1 VRARYEEAQ
10 AALAT
15 AAARVEAARTN
26 LAVMR
31 KEVPVAIEIAEAGV
45 ASAEAA
51 ERRALGAEAQD
62 QRDAE
67 RARRLVADGSM
78 PEQSAEQAQ
87 LVWQL
92 AQDQRVAAQASRTQA
107 QRSLDDARLGPH
119 RIRAKEAELMSL
131 EAMRREAEARVA
143 EAQTAVDDLR
153 IASAIDAV
161 VTSRF
166 ANVGEVVNAGM
177 PLMEL
182 VDLDRLYLKVYVPE
196 REIGKVRRGL
206 PARIYSDAFPG
217 KPFDATVRYI
227 ASRAEFTPKEVQTPD
242 ERTKLVYE
250 VRLYLDANPDH
261 KLTPGLPADAVIR
274 WNENVAWARRVV
286 DDAVVRVRGLCKHYR
301 KRTAVDGIDL
311 DVRRGELY
319 GLIGPDGAGKSSLM
333 KAVAGVLVHDAG
345 TVDVF
350 GVTLNSE
357 RTAEQV
363 KGRLG
368 FMPQGLGLNLYPELS
383 VEENIDYFAQLRL
396 VPKLELAKRKSALL
410 AMTRLAR
417 FADRPM
423 KNLSGGMKQKL
434 GLVCTLI
441 HEPELVILDEPT
453 TGVDPISRRDFWTI
467 LGTLLR
473 ERCITALVSTAYLDE
488 ATQFDRLAPPSM
500 AGMCLRRARRRSFWR
515 WCRRKPSRRGRASRS
530 WSACS
535 SRCSSAA
542 ASGPFMTRGP
552 ATIRSSR
559 RSITTASPL
568 RRAGSHATL
577 VPSARWMP

>member
-1 VRARYEEAQ
+1 MSATEDPATGEPGGQPPSPQNREQAATAEHVAPVEGVSIDQGRLPELARASVPAATHDRWPSIRPAGPRSRWLAIALIAFGVGAVTGGWYWFHASRALPDGLIQANGRIESDTVNISSKLAGRILTLAAREGDVVKAGAPLAQLDDRSVRARYEEAQ

-153 IASAIDAV
+153 IASPIDAV

-274 WNENVAWARRVV
+274 WNENVAW
-286 DDAVVRVRGLCKHYR
+286 
-301 KRTAVDGIDL
+301 
-311 DVRRGELY
+311 
-319 GLIGPDGAGKSSLM
+319 
-333 KAVAGVLVHDAG
+333 
-345 TVDVF
+345 
-350 GVTLNSE
+350 
-357 RTAEQV
+357 
-363 KGRLG
+363 
-368 FMPQGLGLNLYPELS
+368 
-383 VEENIDYFAQLRL
+383 
-396 VPKLELAKRKSALL
+396 VP
-410 AMTRLAR
+410 
-417 FADRPM
+417 P
-423 KNLSGGMKQKL
+423 
-434 GLVCTLI
+434 
-441 HEPELVILDEPT
+441 
-453 TGVDPISRRDFWTI
+453 
-467 LGTLLR
+467 
-473 ERCITALVSTAYLDE
+473 
-488 ATQFDRLAPPSM
+488 
-500 AGMCLRRARRRSFWR
+500 R
-515 WCRRKPSRRGRASRS
+515 W
-530 WSACS
+530 
-535 SRCSSAA
+535 
-542 ASGPFMTRGP
+542 
-552 ATIRSSR
+552 
-559 RSITTASPL
+559 
-568 RRAGSHATL
+568 
-577 VPSARWMP
+577 